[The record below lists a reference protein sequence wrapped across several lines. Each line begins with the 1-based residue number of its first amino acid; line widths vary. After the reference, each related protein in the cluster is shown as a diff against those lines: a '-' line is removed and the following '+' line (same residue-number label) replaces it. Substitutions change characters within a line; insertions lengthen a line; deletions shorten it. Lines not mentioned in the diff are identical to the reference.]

1 VADYSRVEGL
11 TYLMLTALWDKLNDV
26 TETAISLLIN
36 AAGLID
42 SSRESVVTWRL
53 LATYPESCTR

>member
-1 VADYSRVEGL
+1 
-11 TYLMLTALWDKLNDV
+11 MLTALWDKLNDV